1 MGQLQTKSPQ
11 MASQIQQAMNNGSNP
26 QALMK
31 QMMGNMNNNQIQN
44 AMNQA
49 KSMGIPDSILA
60 QVQNIK

>member
-31 QMMGNMNNNQIQN
+31 QMMENMNNNQIQN